1 MAKPQASFKIASVK
15 RQRVSETVAKQ
26 IRQAIFSGRLAPGR
40 KKLPSERE
48 MAEQFATS
56 RVALRE
62 ALRSLEQEGLIQIR
76 RGFGGGAFVAEFD
89 QALRALADSLNTV
102 VQLGK
107 AGSGHVT
114 EVRSILEPVMVR
126 LAASRAAEEDIRA
139 IRTVVEA
146 QEDELRSG
154 ALSRKFDME
163 FHRVI
168 ANACH
173 NPVPSSAA
181 GSTRPAPFGP
191 TTPIFA
197 PGRNASVTLSRMTLS
212 PCALRTVLASGGRT
226 PARYSYPKLS
236 LQVRRPATLVRVVV
250 KSGKAAS
257 HGSSGQRQ
265 RHYLQEVRQVQPP
278 SRLEQGL
285 RVFRMPA
292 YVRCPGA
299 LAQHA
304 WTLRYWVN
312 GKQFCSRE
320 CRDAR
325 R

>member
-1 MAKPQASFKIASVK
+1 VAKPPASFKIASVK

-26 IRQAIFSGRLAPGR
+26 IRQAIFSGRLAPGH
-40 KKLPSERE
+40 KLPSERE

-76 RGFGGGAFVAEFD
+76 RGYGGGAFVAEFD

-102 VQLGK
+102 VKLGH
-107 AGSGHVT
+107 AGSGHLT

-139 IRTVVEA
+139 IRAVVEA

-173 NPVPSSAA
+173 NPVLSMVITAINDAIRDAIYRSKL
-181 GSTRPAPFGP
+181 TRQMREQVVGYHRKLFEA
-191 TTPIFA
+191 ISR
-197 PGRNASVTLSRMTLS
+197 RNAD
-212 PCALRTVLASGGRT
+212 LA
-226 PARYSYPKLS
+226 ARIMEEH
-236 LQVRRPATLVRVVV
+236 VVAV
-250 KSGKAAS
+250 
-257 HGSSGQRQ
+257 Q
-265 RHYLQEVRQVQPP
+265 RHVSASERRG
-278 SRLEQGL
+278 SGNRAGL
-285 RVFRMPA
+285 
-292 YVRCPGA
+292 
-299 LAQHA
+299 
-304 WTLRYWVN
+304 
-312 GKQFCSRE
+312 
-320 CRDAR
+320 
-325 R
+325 